1 VKAIIA
7 TDGSALAIEAAMAAE
22 RLLHPD
28 IELLLVAVVP
38 APEDPLDMAGGIEG
52 PLVTEDEADK
62 MAAEANTSGRQA
74 ILQTARKVH
83 EPMTAQLLH
92 DDDPASALIRLAE
105 DQQVDVIV
113 VGASEKSVL
122 QRIFEGSVMRK
133 LIKHA
138 PCPVLVVRHE
148 D

>member
-7 TDGSALAIEAAMAAE
+7 TDGSARAVEAAVAAG

-28 IELLLVAVVP
+28 VEFLLVAVVP
-38 APEDPLDMAGGIEG
+38 EPEDPLATAGGIEG
-52 PLVTEDEADK
+52 PLVTEEEAEK
-62 MAAEANTSGRQA
+62 MTSEAATSGQEA
-74 ILQTARKVH
+74 ILRTARIVH
-83 EPMTAQLLH
+83 EPMTAQLLR
-92 DDDPASALIRLAE
+92 DDDPATALCRLAE
-105 DQQVDVIV
+105 DQQADVLVI
-113 VGASEKSVL
+113 GASDKSIL

-133 LIKHA
+133 VVKHA